1 MQKRKN
7 STCRKE
13 RSAGAIFWVSAG
25 GEAFSGISR
34 PGQDQRFLFFVRQP
48 LECTFAAHG
57 FPFVLKGFRVSE
69 RYRAAGTGVFC
80 AAPQIVRADARFKVG
95 CIAGIERAV
104 RTAEDIGVVHR
115 SVAQVFVNQHKMKL
129 GEQVWRVFD
138 DACHL
143 AHALCGCAVHAFA
156 GEGAGGGKAEP
167 PCVGRADLPLDAGD
181 GLIQAAFYELVLAD
195 EQDDFL
201 RPRKH
206 SRHAVARAIDVH
218 EPAVTRDRICGAYEP
233 IRMGG
238 ANLRLAAIISLPM
251 PENGIAVI
259 LKRFIK
265 PEFRHRDGTSETDGM
280 ISNKGKTDLFRFGR
294 ICRAVDDEPAFF
306 KRFHKFIVS
315 FAEHDSYTS

>member
-1 MQKRKN
+1 
-7 STCRKE
+7 
-13 RSAGAIFWVSAG
+13 
-25 GEAFSGISR
+25 
-34 PGQDQRFLFFVRQP
+34 
-48 LECTFAAHG
+48 
-57 FPFVLKGFRVSE
+57 
-69 RYRAAGTGVFC
+69 
-80 AAPQIVRADARFKVG
+80 
-95 CIAGIERAV
+95 
-104 RTAEDIGVVHR
+104 
-115 SVAQVFVNQHKMKL
+115 MKL
-129 GEQVWRVFD
+129 GEQIRWVFD

-143 AHALCGCAVHAFA
+143 AHALCGRAVHAFA

-167 PCVGRADLPLDAGD
+167 PCVGRASFPLDAGD